1 MEPRTMSTSHEAAT
15 KPDAAP
21 AFGWWAFGALIFY
34 SASLLVFCGVVTMLN
49 YSQVEGLQTK
59 FAVAAPPH
67 LAIAPV
73 KIAGD
78 GPTPPRTVCYQL
90 AE

>member
-1 MEPRTMSTSHEAAT
+1 MHTPHEPAT
-15 KPDAAP
+15 KPDAVP

-49 YSQVEGLQTK
+49 YSSVDGLQSR
-59 FAVAAPPH
+59 FAAAAPPH
-67 LAIAPV
+67 LAIAQIKV
-73 KIAGD
+73 AGD